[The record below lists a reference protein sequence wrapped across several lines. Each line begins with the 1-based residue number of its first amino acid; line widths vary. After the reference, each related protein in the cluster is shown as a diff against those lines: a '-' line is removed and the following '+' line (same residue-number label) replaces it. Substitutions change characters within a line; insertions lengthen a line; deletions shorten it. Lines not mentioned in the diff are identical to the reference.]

1 MKIIV
6 LHGDDTERLYLR
18 LKKFIDVAKKRSY
31 EVNYVDDLEGD
42 FGEILSANSLFGNE
56 RFFILKDI
64 KRLNKDK
71 LVWLNKSEDHLLGT
85 LIIYNEGTLSMSNL
99 KVLPKDVKVEEF
111 KLPVLIWSF
120 LDNLVPGNGDRS
132 VRTLHKILE
141 KKPIELVYSL
151 IAKHFRDLYWVKVDA
166 KTAGFPFW
174 KLNKMKSQASKFNE
188 GDLRKIINLL
198 SEGDIKA
205 KTGVS
210 DLISELDLILLKQL
224 E

>member
-18 LKKFIDVAKKRSY
+18 LKKFIDVAKERSY
-31 EVNYVDDLEGD
+31 EVNYVDDLLGS

-64 KRLNKDK
+64 KRISKDE
-71 LVWLNKSEDHLLGT
+71 LAWLQKSQDRLLGT
-85 LIIYNEGTLSMSNL
+85 LIIYNEGTLSMTSL
-99 KVLPKDVKVEEF
+99 KSLPKTVKVEEF
-111 KLPVLIWSF
+111 KLPVLIWNF
-120 LDNLVPGNGDRS
+120 LDNLVPGNGERS
-132 VRTLHKILE
+132 IRTLHKVLE
-141 KKPIELVYSL
+141 KKPMELVYSL

-174 KLNKMKSQASKFNE
+174 KLNKMKSQASKFSE
-188 GDLRKIINLL
+188 GDLQKIISLL
-198 SEGDIKA
+198 SESDIKA